1 MKFNILIVDD
11 EKIVGTSM
19 KRILEDD
26 EKTIQIA
33 QTVGGAR
40 KILKS
45 EMIDVIL
52 LDYQLGEI
60 DGITFLHEIREK
72 FPEILVVMVTAFG
85 SVETAVDAMKIG
97 AFDFIEKRED
107 ASLLRYTVQRAVD
120 NLRLKK
126 EVEHLQ
132 FAHQQDSKLPKII
145 AESQQMKAVLNLG
158 DSFAAVETTILI
170 TGETGTG
177 KNLLA
182 RYIHSKSPR
191 FNQPFITLNCA
202 AIPSELIE
210 SELFG
215 YSKGAFT
222 GADAKGKLGLID
234 QADGGTLLL
243 DEIGDLNLDLQAK
256 ILHVLEHN
264 EFYRVGAV
272 KPAQADV
279 RFIAATNR
287 NITEMIE
294 NKQFRLDL
302 FYRLNV
308 AQIEIPPLRDRTE
321 DTLPLAKLFVQNFNR
336 KFGKNVNKI
345 SEHSKSILVANSW
358 IGNIRELKNVIERSM
373 LLSKSNKLDL
383 ADCSNMFSGDA
394 SSAENAIFNLAISPS
409 ENTNLIQIAQKK
421 LVEQALESTNQNRS
435 QAAKMLGIPRTTLNH
450 YIKKLIISDE

>member
-1 MKFNILIVDD
+1 MQFNILIVDD

-19 KRILEDD
+19 KRILENE

-33 QTVGGAR
+33 QTVGSAR

-45 EMIDVIL
+45 EIIDIVL
-52 LDYQLGEI
+52 LDYQLGET
-60 DGITFLHEIREK
+60 DGITFLCEIREN
-72 FPEILVVMVTAFG
+72 FPEILVIMVTAFG
-85 SVETAVDAMKIG
+85 SVETAVKAMKIG
-97 AFDFIEKRED
+97 AFDFVEKRED
-107 ASLLRYTVQRAVD
+107 ASFLRYTVQRAVD

-132 FAHQQDSKLPKII
+132 FAHQQDTKLPQII
-145 AESQQMKAVLNLG
+145 AESPAMKDVLNLG

-182 RYIHSKSPR
+182 RYIHSKSQR

-222 GADAKGKLGLID
+222 GANTKGKLGLID
-234 QADGGTLLL
+234 QANGGTLFL
-243 DEIGDLNLDLQAK
+243 DEIGDLNLDLQSK
-256 ILHVLEHN
+256 ILHILENN

-272 KPAQADV
+272 KPVQADV

-287 NITEMIE
+287 QLPEMIE
-294 NKQFRLDL
+294 RKEFRMDL

-308 AQIEIPPLRDRTE
+308 AEIEIPPLRKRQE
-321 DTLPLAKLFVQNFNR
+321 DILPLAKLFIQNFNR
-336 KFGKNVNKI
+336 KFGKNVNEI
-345 SEHSKSILVANSW
+345 SEYSESILVTNSW

-373 LLSKSNKLDL
+373 LLSRSESLEL
-383 ADCSNMFSGDA
+383 VDCSNLSSVSIQNKSFFSVDINPD
-394 SSAENAIFNLAISPS
+394 ENA
-409 ENTNLIQIAQKK
+409 NLIQIAQNQ
-421 LVEQALESTNQNRS
+421 LVEQALEATNQNRS
-435 QAAKMLGIPRTTLNH
+435 QAAKLLGIPRTTLNH
-450 YIKKLIISDE
+450 YIKKLITPDE